1 MSRLCFRCELMPQ
14 RRDLPSW
21 IMLAV
26 CMCLWMI
33 PTTPLLAQGV
43 LVEHGDYR
51 LPRPWPMPTPM
62 PRPEPVTEYQIREL
76 LIDARLKDQVA
87 QVQVSQTFVNTGL
100 RQIETQFL
108 FPLPYDGA
116 VDSLVLMVDGKEFP
130 AQLLTKEDA
139 RARYEAIVRSS
150 KDPALL
156 EWMGHG
162 MFQTSV
168 FPVPPGQSRTVTLHY
183 NQLLRKDHGV
193 TDFLFPLSTARYSS
207 KPVEKLRVSVRIEST
222 LNIKN
227 VYSPTH
233 DLKVE
238 KSDPKVVT
246 ATWEVAHD
254 IPRSDFRLFFD
265 VNSKKLG
272 TSVLSYR
279 PSESEDGYFLLMTT
293 PQIPE
298 QNEQLPKTMMF
309 VVDKSGS
316 MSGVKMEQA
325 RNALKFVL
333 NNLREGDLFNI
344 IAYDTTVQSFR
355 PELERFNEINRKEA
369 TGFVE
374 GLYAGGGTNI
384 HDSMSAALSQLADR
398 SRPNFLMFLTDGLP
412 TVGEVDEA
420 RIAAMAREKNNVR
433 ARVLSFGIG
442 YDVNSRLLDRLARDG
457 FGASEYV
464 RPDEDIE
471 AHVARVYNRI
481 ASPVLSE
488 VQLTFELDG
497 IGIEHGAVVNRVYPS
512 GPFDLFA
519 GEQVIVVGRYKHAGA
534 AKVVLSGKAGHE
546 ELRYDFPA
554 DLTKSSHDQTFAFVE
569 KIWAMRR
576 IGEIIDEL
584 DLKGRNEELVRE
596 LVSLSTRHGILT
608 PYTSFLA
615 DEQSRPT
622 SLTSSDAFRS
632 NSLAAD
638 RGLQALSESSGR
650 SGVSQRTSKEQLRAA
665 KSPASGGLSRESKP
679 ADTDSVLRY
688 GSPYSLEYRDAKS
701 DEAVIVSSV
710 RQVGNTTLYKR
721 NKIICTSETSNL
733 LNEANDGIDFAKHQG
748 QITTIA
754 RFSSEYFDLCAAN
767 SSEENRLLAAQQDG
781 EELLVAFRGKTYLI
795 Q

>member
-1 MSRLCFRCELMPQ
+1 
-14 RRDLPSW
+14 
-21 IMLAV
+21 MLGM
-26 CMCLWMI
+26 CMCLSMV
-33 PTTPLLAQGV
+33 PTTFLHAQGV
-43 LVEHGDYR
+43 LIEHGDHR
-51 LPRPWPMPTPM
+51 LPRPWPMPI

-87 QVQVSQTFVNTGL
+87 QVQVSQTFVNTGS

-168 FPVPPGQSRTVTLHY
+168 FPVPPGQARTVTLHY

-193 TDFLFPLSTARYSS
+193 TDFLFPLNTARYSS
-207 KPVEKLRVSVRIEST
+207 RPVEKLRVSVRIEST

-233 DLKVE
+233 DIKVE
-238 KSDPKVVT
+238 KPDPKVATV
-246 ATWEVAHD
+246 TWEVTND
-254 IPRSDFRLFFD
+254 IPTSDFRLFFD

-272 TSVLSYR
+272 TSVLTYR
-279 PSESEDGYFLLMTT
+279 PSESEDGFFLLMTT

-298 QNEQLPKTMMF
+298 QHEQLPKTVMF

-325 RNALKFVL
+325 RGALKFVL

-355 PELERFNEINRKEA
+355 PELEHFNEANRKAA

-384 HDSMSAALSQLADR
+384 HDSMSAALSQLADS
-398 SRPNFLMFLTDGLP
+398 SRPNFLIFLTDGLP

-420 RIAAMAREKNNVR
+420 RIAAMARASNKVR

-471 AHVARVYNRI
+471 AHVAKVYNRI
-481 ASPVLSE
+481 ASPVLSD
-488 VQLTFELDG
+488 VRLTFELDG
-497 IGIEHGAVVNRVYPS
+497 IGVEDGAVVNRVYPS

-519 GEQVIVVGRYKHAGA
+519 GEQVIVVGRYKHTGA
-534 AKVVLSGKAGHE
+534 AKVVLSGKAGRE

-554 DLTKSSHDQTFAFVE
+554 DLTKSSRDQTFAFVE

-584 DLKGRNEELVRE
+584 DLKGRNEELIRE

-622 SLTSSDAFRS
+622 SLTSSDSFRT
-632 NSLAAD
+632 NSVIAD
-638 RGLQALSESSGR
+638 RDLQALSESSGR
-650 SGVSQRTSKEQLRAA
+650 SGVSQRVSKAQLRGAMGL
-665 KSPASGGLSRESKP
+665 KSGGMSGGYGASGGGAGKQP
-679 ADTDSVLRY
+679 
-688 GSPYSLEYRDAKS
+688 GSAYSLEYRDAKS

-721 NKIICTSETSNL
+721 NNIICTSETSNL
-733 LNEANDGIDFAKHQG
+733 LNEANDGIDFAKHKG

-754 RFSSEYFDLCAAN
+754 RFSSAYFDLSAAN
-767 SSEENRLLAAQQDG
+767 SPEENRLLAAQQDG
-781 EELLVAFRGKTYLI
+781 EELLVTFRGKTYLI

>member
-1 MSRLCFRCELMPQ
+1 MSRLCCPCESMPQ
-14 RRDLPSW
+14 RKELRGWL
-21 IMLAV
+21 MLAM
-26 CMCLWMI
+26 CMCLSMV
-33 PTTPLLAQGV
+33 PTTSLHAQGV
-43 LVEHGDYR
+43 LIEHGDHR
-51 LPRPWPMPTPM
+51 LPRPWPMPI

-87 QVQVSQTFVNTGL
+87 QVQVSQTFLNTGS

-193 TDFLFPLSTARYSS
+193 TDFLFPLNTARYSTR
-207 KPVEKLRVSVRIEST
+207 PVEKLRVSVRIEST

-233 DLKVE
+233 DIKVE
-238 KSDPKVVT
+238 KPDPKVATV
-246 ATWEVAHD
+246 TWEVTND
-254 IPRSDFRLFFD
+254 IPTSDFRLFFD

-272 TSVLSYR
+272 TSVLTYR
-279 PSESEDGYFLLMTT
+279 PSESEDGFFLLMTT

-298 QNEQLPKTMMF
+298 QHEQLPKTVMF

-325 RNALKFVL
+325 RGALKFVL

-355 PELERFNEINRKEA
+355 PELEHFNEANRKAA

-384 HDSMSAALSQLADR
+384 HDSMSAALSQLADS
-398 SRPNFLMFLTDGLP
+398 SRPNFLIFLTDGLP

-420 RIAAMAREKNNVR
+420 RIAAMARTSNKVR

-471 AHVARVYNRI
+471 VHVAKVYNRI
-481 ASPVLSE
+481 ASPVLSD
-488 VQLTFELDG
+488 VRLTFDLDG
-497 IGIEHGAVVNRVYPS
+497 IGVEAGAVVNRVYPS

-519 GEQVIVVGRYKHAGA
+519 GEQVIVVGRYKHTGA
-534 AKVVLSGKAGHE
+534 AKVVLSGKAGRE

-554 DLTKSSHDQTFAFVE
+554 DLTKSSRDQTFAFVE

-584 DLKGRNEELVRE
+584 DLKGRNEELIRE

-632 NSLAAD
+632 NSGAAD
-638 RGLQALSESSGR
+638 RDLQALSEPSGR
-650 SGVSQRTSKEQLRAA
+650 SGVSQRVSKAQLRGAVGL
-665 KSPASGGLSRESKP
+665 KSGGMSGGYGASGG
-679 ADTDSVLRY
+679 
-688 GSPYSLEYRDAKS
+688 GSAKQAGSAYSLEYRDAKS

-710 RQVGNTTLYKR
+710 RQIGNTTLYKR
-721 NKIICTSETSNL
+721 NNIICTSETSNL
-733 LNEANDGIDFAKHQG
+733 LNEANDGIDFAKHKG

-754 RFSSEYFDLCAAN
+754 RFSSAYFDLSAAN
-767 SSEENRLLAAQQDG
+767 SPEENRLLAAQQDG
-781 EELLVAFRGKTYLI
+781 EELLVTFRGKTYLI